1 MNHEKYKEL
10 IQLYVYN
17 ELNAA
22 EKTSLENHLSSCTEC
37 RSELELQKKL
47 ISNLTKIKSFE
58 VDDTFLNEARS
69 ELRAALRRERSR
81 ETFGKKLTSFI
92 GSITQSPYKA
102 AFAGLTLVAL
112 GFLFGYLNFHK
123 ADIIIAP
130 TESKNDFSS
139 LENNIQI
146 NNVKFIDQ
154 DASDGEIEFTFE
166 AIKPVHI
173 KGSIDDERIQ
183 NVLVY
188 SMLNEQN
195 PGVRLNAINVIGEKS
210 PSGKMDQRTQLD
222 NDIKTALLSVVKYDE
237 NPGVR
242 REALKILRTYPY
254 DDEIKEVLLY
264 VLMNDENSG
273 LRIEAISGLNEASK
287 KGMNFNPE
295 ELSIF
300 KERMER
306 DENNYVR
313 YQAKTVLKEY
323 NLNEN

>member
-1 MNHEKYKEL
+1 ML
-10 IQLYVYN
+10 
-17 ELNAA
+17 
-22 EKTSLENHLSSCTEC
+22 
-37 RSELELQKKL
+37 
-47 ISNLTKIKSFE
+47 
-58 VDDTFLNEARS
+58 
-69 ELRAALRRERSR
+69 
-81 ETFGKKLTSFI
+81 
-92 GSITQSPYKA
+92 QSPYKA
-102 AFAGLTLVAL
+102 AFAGIALLAL

-123 ADIIIAP
+123 ADIIITP
-130 TESKNDFSS
+130 PESKNGLSS

-173 KGSIDDERIQ
+173 KGNINDERIQ

-195 PGVRLNAINVIGEKS
+195 PGVRLNAINVIGEKT
-210 PSGKMDQRTQLD
+210 PSGMTEKTQMD
-222 NDIKTALLSVVKYDE
+222 NDIKMGLLSVVKYDE

-242 REALKILRTYPY
+242 REALKLLRTYPY
-254 DDEIKEVLLY
+254 DNEIKEVLLY

-273 LRIEAISGLNEASK
+273 LRIEAINNLNDASK

-300 KERMER
+300 KEKMER
-306 DENNYVR
+306 DDNNYVR